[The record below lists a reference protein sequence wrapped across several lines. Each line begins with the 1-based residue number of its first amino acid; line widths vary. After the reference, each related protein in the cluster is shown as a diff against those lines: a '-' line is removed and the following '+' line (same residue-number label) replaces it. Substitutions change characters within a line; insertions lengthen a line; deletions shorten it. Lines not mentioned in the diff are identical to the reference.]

1 MQPLS
6 ESRPRTVLAIA
17 SQGGHWVQLRRMRAA
32 WTGCRTT
39 YVCTNPG
46 YRREVVEAEPDAG
59 FMTVP
64 DANVTTKLRL
74 ILQALHVALIVLR
87 LRPDAIITT
96 GAAPGYFAVRIG
108 RLIGARTVWIDSIA
122 NGQEMSLSGRK
133 AGPYAGL
140 WLTQWQH
147 LAVPDAKSGRG
158 PRFRGAII

>member
-1 MQPLS
+1 
-6 ESRPRTVLAIA
+6 
-17 SQGGHWVQLRRMRAA
+17 
-32 WTGCRTT
+32 
-39 YVCTNPG
+39 
-46 YRREVVEAEPDAG
+46 
-59 FMTVP
+59 MTVP
-64 DANVTTKLRL
+64 DANMTTKLRL
-74 ILQALHVALIVLR
+74 VLQALHVALIVLR

-147 LAVPDAKSGRG
+147 LAVPDATSGRG